1 MLSLTMEVLVWAAAV
16 GSGLMA
22 GVYAAFSGF
31 IMRSFAGLP
40 PADAVAAMNAINTT
54 IVRSAFMPLFF
65 GSTLVSVLLIIA
77 GLLNWLEPWSLHALG
92 AGTTYLTG
100 MFLVTV
106 FANVP
111 LNNALAA
118 AGNDDAG
125 AHQAWQAY
133 QTRWTRWNT
142 VRAVASTLS
151 LVICID
157 LLAG

>member
-1 MLSLTMEVLVWAAAV
+1 MSLAVEVLVWAAAI

-22 GVYAAFSGF
+22 GIYAAFSGF
-31 IMRSFAGLP
+31 IMRSFASLP

-54 IVRSAFMPLFF
+54 ILRSPFMPLFF
-65 GSTLVSVLLIIA
+65 GSTLVSALLMIA
-77 GLLNWLEPWSLHALG
+77 GALNWQEPWSLHALG
-92 AGTTYLTG
+92 AGTTYVAG

-111 LNNALAA
+111 LNNSLASA
-118 AGNDDAG
+118 ADDDAG
-125 AHQAWQAY
+125 AREAWQAY

-142 VRAVASTLS
+142 VRAVSSTLS
-151 LVICID
+151 LLICID